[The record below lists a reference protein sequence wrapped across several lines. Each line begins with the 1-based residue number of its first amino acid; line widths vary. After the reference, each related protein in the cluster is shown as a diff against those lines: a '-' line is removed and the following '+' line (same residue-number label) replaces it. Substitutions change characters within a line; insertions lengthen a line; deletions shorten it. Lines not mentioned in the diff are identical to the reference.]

1 MRFNHAPTE
10 GYETDVGSRTSI
22 RIVNSQVSRILLNS
36 IEIPFRPRIIV
47 QFKYSDRKLVK
58 QINYYKHLITIN

>member
-22 RIVNSQVSRILLNS
+22 RIVNSQVSRI
-36 IEIPFRPRIIV
+36 FRPRIIV

-58 QINYYKHLITIN
+58 QINYLIAIN